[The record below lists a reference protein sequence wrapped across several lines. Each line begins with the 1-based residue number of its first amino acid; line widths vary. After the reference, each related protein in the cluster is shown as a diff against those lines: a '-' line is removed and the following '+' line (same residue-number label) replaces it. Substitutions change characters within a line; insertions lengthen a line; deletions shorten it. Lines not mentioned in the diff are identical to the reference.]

1 MTQCE
6 PFRCNFRRYLAQRF
20 KDLFNLNS
28 GDHFYLFL
36 SRITSWEREPTQPGA
51 DDANPP
57 FNVDS
62 VNSEI
67 EAWQQALA
75 FKRIGFND
83 VFLVVPRVNW
93 EPGRAFDQ
101 YDDDADLF
109 LEDNPAEFYV
119 LVDGQNVYK
128 CLGNNFGGLSTE
140 KPTGTSTE
148 AFVRPNDLYRWKFM
162 YRVPEDLRDFLTL
175 DFMPVEFI
183 EGTSG
188 LLPDERQ
195 LQFNVQEAAID
206 GSIDFIDLLSP
217 GDVDPNP
224 AYPFVVPPSSIQFV
238 QRDENAIEDTGVVVS
253 VDNPL
258 AGDIELDNGTASL
271 VNGAY
276 NNMILRIIDGT
287 ATGEQRIIVSYD
299 GVTQTA
305 TLNAPFSTTLVAGVD
320 SYEVKSREMKGAST
334 LSQVNDVFN
343 GYIATILSGPGIGQ
357 QREVVAY
364 DGPTQIFTF
373 DEPWEASLVADV
385 NPALS
390 SFYQIAPKVTI
401 SGDGQGATATSIVN
415 SEGVITAINVVTRGS
430 GYTRATVEVTPV
442 FPLGDPVPADAEAEI
457 SPPGGHGSNAVK
469 ELCARRALIVVRTDQ
484 DELGVFPVA
493 NDFRQ
498 FGIVRNPVLNDGSDT
513 VAGEEI
519 PPRLS
524 IEVAWDGAN
533 ALVTGSFTLGFFA
546 FGEESGATGEIVG
559 WTPDP
564 GGEAGILVIEN
575 ATTDEF
581 VLPDGANPGEFLTQ
595 FDSGFVTID
604 TQVATVVLVEQLPL
618 NTPESYRQT
627 CELTLKSDGTVTN
640 QLVDASFT
648 LDRIARGQSELELT
662 DASAYVSGE
671 DFTIGETVTGQI
683 SSTTAIVVAW
693 TPAAIGS
700 PGSLLA
706 LKTVAGTFLDGEV
719 VLGGTSGFEVI
730 IDVGGQADVE
740 VAGIIAQ
747 WEPAPDGLTG
757 VLSLVDVRGE
767 FQIGELIDEFDPDTD
782 ITIPNIGEVTAKSV
796 PELVNRSGELLYIQN
811 VKPIQRDDE
820 QAEEFKILVEF

>member
-6 PFRCNFRRYLAQRF
+6 PFRCNFRRYLAERF
-20 KDLFNLNS
+20 NELFDLDSN
-28 GDHFYLFL
+28 DHFYLFL
-36 SRITSWEREPTQPGA
+36 ARITSWSLPPTQPGA

-67 EAWQQALA
+67 QAWQQALA

-93 EPGRAFDQ
+93 EPGRTFDQ
-101 YDDDADLF
+101 YDDDSDLF
-109 LEDNPAEFYV
+109 NDDDPKQFYV

-148 AFVRPNDLYRWKFM
+148 AFVRPNDLYRWKFL
-162 YRVPEDLRDFLTL
+162 YRVPEDLRDFLTD

-183 EGTSG
+183 DGTSG

-206 GSIDFIDLLSP
+206 GSIDFIDLISP

-224 AYPFVVPPSSIQFV
+224 AYPFSVPPSSVQFV
-238 QRDENAIEDTGVVVS
+238 QRSENSIEDTGVIDSFPIV
-253 VDNPL
+253 
-258 AGDIELDNGTASL
+258 GDVELDNGSASL

-276 NNMILRIIDGT
+276 DNMVLRVIDG
-287 ATGEQRIIVSYD
+287 AGDGEQRIIVSYD
-299 GVTQTA
+299 GPNQTA
-305 TLNAPFSTTLVAGVD
+305 TLNAPFSSAVIAGVD
-320 SYEVKSREMKGAST
+320 SYEVKSREMKGASI

-343 GYIATILSGPGIGQ
+343 GYVVTIVSGPGIGQ
-357 QREVVAY
+357 QRGIVAY
-364 DGPTQIFTF
+364 DGVSQVFTL
-373 DEPWEASLVADV
+373 DAAWEADLVADA

-390 SFYQIAPKVTI
+390 SFYQVTPKVTI
-401 SGDGQGATATSIVN
+401 TGDGQDATATSIVN
-415 SEGVITAINVVTRGS
+415 TEGVITQINVVNRGS
-430 GYTRATVEVTPV
+430 GYTRATVDITPI
-442 FPLGDPVPADAEAEI
+442 FPLGTPIPADAQAEI

-469 ELCARRALIVVRTDQ
+469 ELCAKRALIVVRTDQ
-484 DELGVFPVA
+484 DELGVFPIA

-498 FGIVRNPVLNDGSDT
+498 FGIVRNPVLNDGT
-513 VAGEEI
+513 GTIAGEEI
-519 PPRLS
+519 APRLS
-524 IEVAWDGAN
+524 IEVAWDGAT
-533 ALVTGSFTLGFFA
+533 ALVTGSFTIGFFV
-546 FGEESGATGEIVG
+546 FGEDSGAVGDIIG

-564 GGEAGILVIEN
+564 SGETGVLVIEN
-575 ATTDEF
+575 ATTQDF
-581 VLPDGANPGEFLTQ
+581 ILPDGANPGEFLTQ
-595 FDSGFVTID
+595 FNSAFTTID
-604 TQVATVVLVEQLPL
+604 TQIATVVFVQQLPL

-627 CELTLKSDGTVTN
+627 CELTLKSDNTVAN
-640 QLVDASFT
+640 QLTDASFAV
-648 LDRIARGQSELELT
+648 DRIARGQSELELT
-662 DASAYVSGE
+662 DASSYVSGE
-671 DFTIGETVTGQI
+671 DFTVGETVTGQT
-683 SSTTAIVVAW
+683 SATTAVVVSW
-693 TPAAIGS
+693 TPASVGD
-700 PGSLLA
+700 PGSVLA
-706 LKTVAGTFLDGEV
+706 LKTVVGTFLDGEV

-730 IDVGGQADVE
+730 IDLGGQANVGVE
-740 VAGIIAQ
+740 GIIAQ

-782 ITIPNIGEVTAKSV
+782 STVTDIGEVTAKSV

-811 VKPIQRDDE
+811 VKPIQRDIE

>member
-1 MTQCE
+1 
-6 PFRCNFRRYLAQRF
+6 LAQRF

-36 SRITSWEREPTQPGA
+36 SRITSWDREPTQPGA

-67 EAWQQALA
+67 QAWQQALA
-75 FKRIGFND
+75 FKRVGFND
-83 VFLVVPRVNW
+83 IFLVIPRVDW

-101 YDDDADLF
+101 YDDDTDLF

-183 EGTSG
+183 RGTSG

-206 GSIDFIDLLSP
+206 GSIDFIDLISP
-217 GDVDPNP
+217 GEITPNP
-224 AYPFVVPPSSIQFV
+224 AYPFVIPPSSIQFV
-238 QRDENAIEDTGVVVS
+238 QRNENAIEDTGVVVS

-271 VNGAY
+271 VDGAY
-276 NNMILRIIDGT
+276 VNMICRIIDGI
-287 ATGEQRIIVSYD
+287 ASGEQRIIVSYD
-299 GVTQTA
+299 GTTQTA

-320 SYEVKSREMKGAST
+320 SYEVKSREMKGSST

-343 GYIATILSGPGIGQ
+343 GYVATILSGPGIGQ

-364 DGPTQIFTF
+364 DGVTQIFTL
-373 DEPWEASLVADV
+373 DEPWEANLVADT

-401 SGDGQGATATSIVN
+401 VGDGQDATATSIVDSN
-415 SEGVITAINVVTRGS
+415 GVITAINVVTRGS

-442 FPLGDPVPADAEAEI
+442 FPLGDPTPADAQAEI

-469 ELCARRALIVVRTDQ
+469 EFCARRALIVVRTDQ

-498 FGIVRNPVLNDGSDT
+498 FGIVRNPVLNDGSGT
-513 VAGEEI
+513 IAGEEI

-524 IEVAWDGAN
+524 IEVAWDGSN
-533 ALVTGSFTLGFFA
+533 ALVTNSFTLGFFA
-546 FGEESGATGEIVG
+546 FGEESGAVGEIVS
-559 WTPDP
+559 WTPDIS
-564 GGEAGILVIEN
+564 GEAGILVIEN
-575 ATTDEF
+575 ATTQDF
-581 VLPDGANPGEFLTQ
+581 VLPEGANPGEFLTQ

-604 TQVATVVLVEQLPL
+604 TQVATVVLVNQLPL

-627 CELTLKSDGTVTN
+627 CELTLKSDGSILN
-640 QLVDASFT
+640 QFTDASFT
-648 LDRIARGQSELELT
+648 LDSIARGQSELELT

-671 DFTIGETVTGQI
+671 DFIVGETVTGQI

-693 TPAAIGS
+693 TPATIGS

-706 LKTVAGTFLDGEV
+706 LKTVAGTFLDGEI
-719 VLGGTSGFEVI
+719 VLGTSTFEII

-767 FQIGELIDEFDPDTD
+767 FQIGELIDEFDPDTL
-782 ITIPNIGEVTAKSV
+782 ITVSNIGEVTAKSV

-811 VKPIQRDDE
+811 VKPIQRDSE

>member
-36 SRITSWEREPTQPGA
+36 SRITSWDREPTQPGA

-57 FNVDS
+57 FNIDS
-62 VNSEI
+62 VKSEI

-75 FKRIGFND
+75 FKRVGFND
-83 VFLVVPRVNW
+83 VILVVPRVNW

-109 LEDNPAEFYV
+109 RNDNPAEFYV

-128 CLGNNFGGLSTE
+128 CLGNNFGGISTE

-183 EGTSG
+183 RGTSG

-206 GSIDFIDLLSP
+206 GSIDFIDLISP
-217 GDVDPNP
+217 GEITPNP
-224 AYPFVVPPSSIQFV
+224 AYPFVIPPSSIQFV
-238 QRDENAIEDTGVVVS
+238 QRNENAIEDTGVVVS

-271 VNGAY
+271 VDGAY
-276 NNMILRIIDGT
+276 VNMICRIIDGI
-287 ATGEQRIIVSYD
+287 ASGEQRIIVSYD
-299 GVTQTA
+299 GTTQTA

-320 SYEVKSREMKGAST
+320 SYEVKSREMKGSST
-334 LSQVNDVFN
+334 LSQVNNVFN
-343 GYIATILSGPGIGQ
+343 GYVITILSGPGIGQ
-357 QREVVAY
+357 QREVVSY
-364 DGPTQIFTF
+364 DGVTQIFTL
-373 DEPWEASLVADV
+373 DEPWEASLVAAL
-385 NPALS
+385 NAALS

-401 SGDGQGATATSIVN
+401 VGDGQDATATSIVDSN
-415 SEGVITAINVVTRGS
+415 GVITAINVVTRGS

-442 FPLGDPVPADAEAEI
+442 FPLGDPTPADAQAEI

-469 ELCARRALIVVRTDQ
+469 EFCARRALIVVRTDQ

-498 FGIVRNPVLNDGSDT
+498 FGIVRNPVLNDGSGT
-513 VAGEEI
+513 IAGEEI

-524 IEVAWDGAN
+524 IEVAWDGSN
-533 ALVTGSFTLGFFA
+533 ALVTNSFTLGFFA
-546 FGEESGATGEIVG
+546 FGEESGAVGEIVS
-559 WTPDP
+559 WTPDIS
-564 GGEAGILVIEN
+564 GEAGILVIEN
-575 ATTDEF
+575 ATTQDF
-581 VLPDGANPGEFLTQ
+581 VLPEGANPGEFLTQ

-604 TQVATVVLVEQLPL
+604 TQVATVVLVNQLPL

-627 CELTLKSDGTVTN
+627 CELTLKSDGSILN
-640 QLVDASFT
+640 QFTDASFT
-648 LDRIARGQSELELT
+648 LDSIARGQSELELT

-671 DFTIGETVTGQI
+671 DFIVGETVTGQI

-693 TPAAIGS
+693 TPATIGS

-706 LKTVAGTFLDGEV
+706 LKTVAGTFLDGEI
-719 VLGGTSGFEVI
+719 VLGTSTFEII

-740 VAGIIAQ
+740 VEGIIAQ

-767 FQIGELIDEFDPDTD
+767 FQIGELIDEFDPDTL
-782 ITIPNIGEVTAKSV
+782 ITVSNIGEVTAKSV

-811 VKPIQRDDE
+811 VKPIQRDSE

>member
-1 MTQCE
+1 
-6 PFRCNFRRYLAQRF
+6 LAQRF

-36 SRITSWEREPTQPGA
+36 SRITSWDREPTQPGA

-57 FNVDS
+57 FNIDS
-62 VNSEI
+62 VKSEI

-75 FKRIGFND
+75 FKRVGFND
-83 VFLVVPRVNW
+83 VILVVPRVNW

-109 LEDNPAEFYV
+109 RNDNPAEFYV

-128 CLGNNFGGLSTE
+128 CLGNNFGGISTE

-148 AFVRPNDLYRWKFM
+148 AFVRPNDLYRWKFL

-175 DFMPVEFI
+175 DWIPVEFI
-183 EGTSG
+183 VGTSG

-195 LQFNVQEAAID
+195 LQFNVQEAAVD
-206 GSIDFIDLLSP
+206 GAIDFIDLLSP
-217 GDVDPNP
+217 GDVDPDP
-224 AYPFVVPPSSIQFV
+224 AYPFVIPPSSIQFV

-258 AGDIELDNGTASL
+258 AGDVELDNGTASL
-271 VNGAY
+271 VDGAY
-276 NNMILRIIDGT
+276 VNMILRIIDGL
-287 ATGEQRIIVSYD
+287 AAGEQRIIISYN

-320 SYEVKSREMKGAST
+320 SYEVKSREMKGSST
-334 LSQVNDVFN
+334 LSQVDDIFN
-343 GYIATILSGPGIGQ
+343 GYVATILSGPGIGQ
-357 QREVVAY
+357 QREVVGY
-364 DGPTQIFTF
+364 VGLTQIFILN
-373 DEPWEASLVADV
+373 EPWEASLVADT

-401 SGDGQGATATSIVN
+401 TGDGQGATATSIVN
-415 SEGVITAINVVTRGS
+415 SEGIITSINVVTRGS
-430 GYTRATVEVTPV
+430 GYTRANVEVTPV
-442 FPLGDPVPADAEAEI
+442 FPLGDPAPADAQAEI

-498 FGIVRNPVLNDGSDT
+498 FGIVRNPVLNDGSG
-513 VAGEEI
+513 VIAGEEI
-519 PPRLS
+519 PPRLA
-524 IEVAWDGAN
+524 IEVAWDGVN
-533 ALVTGSFTLGFFA
+533 PLITGSFTLGFFA

-559 WTPDP
+559 WTPDIS
-564 GGEAGILVIEN
+564 GELGVLVIEN
-575 ATTDEF
+575 ATTQDF
-581 VLPDGANPGEFLTQ
+581 VLPEGANPGEFLTQ

-627 CELTLKSDGTVTN
+627 CELTLKSDGSITN
-640 QLVDASFT
+640 QLTDASFT
-648 LDRIARGQSELELT
+648 LDSIARGQSELELT
-662 DASAYVSGE
+662 DVSAYVSGE
-671 DFTIGETVTGQI
+671 DFIIGETVTGQI
-683 SSTTAIVVAW
+683 SFTTALVVAW
-693 TPAAIGS
+693 TPAAVGS

-706 LKTVAGTFLDGEV
+706 LKTVSGTFLDGEV
-719 VLGGTSGFEVI
+719 VLGATSTFEVI
-730 IDVGGQADVE
+730 IDVGGQAVVE

-767 FQIGELIDEFDPDTD
+767 FQIGELIDEFDPDLET
-782 ITIPNIGEVTAKSV
+782 TVSNIGEVTAKSV

-811 VKPIQRDDE
+811 VKPIQRDSE